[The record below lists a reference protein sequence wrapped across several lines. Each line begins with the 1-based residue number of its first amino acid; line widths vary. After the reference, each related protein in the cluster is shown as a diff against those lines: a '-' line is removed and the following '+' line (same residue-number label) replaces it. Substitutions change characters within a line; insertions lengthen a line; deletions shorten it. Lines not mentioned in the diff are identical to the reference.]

1 MDYRNIIG
9 HEEIIAHFK
18 NSIEMNKISHAYII
32 SGAADS
38 GKKMLARA
46 FAKTLQCE
54 KQEPAPCNECQ
65 SCIQAESMN
74 HPDIIMVTHE
84 KPNLI
89 SVDEIREQVVD
100 SICIKPYKSKYKIYI
115 IPDAQ
120 LMNPQAQNAL
130 LKTIEEPPEYGIIIL
145 LTTNLDKLLPTVRS
159 RCIEL
164 ATKPVRERD
173 MLEYLKNEMKLSE
186 EKAYFCLDFAQG
198 NLGKA
203 IKLAGNE
210 EYASIVESVV
220 DVLKKIHDLDVDDL
234 MNAVS
239 QIEKFKLSINDYLD
253 LMMMWYRDILML
265 KVTGNLDKLLFK
277 SEYTTL
283 KKQAGILSYRGIE
296 DKIDAIQR
304 AEKRLLVNAN
314 FDVTMELL
322 LLTLKEN

>member
-100 SICIKPYKSKYKIYI
+100 S
-115 IPDAQ
+115 
-120 LMNPQAQNAL
+120 
-130 LKTIEEPPEYGIIIL
+130 
-145 LTTNLDKLLPTVRS
+145 
-159 RCIEL
+159 
-164 ATKPVRERD
+164 TKF
-173 MLEYLKNEMKLSE
+173 LWLYLNN
-186 EKAYFCLDFAQG
+186 F
-198 NLGKA
+198 
-203 IKLAGNE
+203 
-210 EYASIVESVV
+210 
-220 DVLKKIHDLDVDDL
+220 
-234 MNAVS
+234 
-239 QIEKFKLSINDYLD
+239 YL
-253 LMMMWYRDILML
+253 
-265 KVTGNLDKLLFK
+265 
-277 SEYTTL
+277 
-283 KKQAGILSYRGIE
+283 
-296 DKIDAIQR
+296 
-304 AEKRLLVNAN
+304 
-314 FDVTMELL
+314 
-322 LLTLKEN
+322 